1 MLFRNLT
8 KEQKNNKIDLII
20 LTYAVIVSLL
30 ISIILLFINE
40 WYALGFVISFL
51 ASVMMFIKSNIIITK
66 LLYQE
71 LLNAKKWMLF
81 NQLINMLVYAGIIL
95 LMVLITK
102 FNILCSLGLIIIKIV
117 TIIIGIIYK

>member
-20 LTYAVIVSLL
+20 LTYASIVSLL
-30 ISIILLFINE
+30 ISLILLFING

-95 LMVLITK
+95 SMVLITK